1 MESGFIAA
9 LLFLKVKNMQEESK
23 LLFKIID
30 SLIKENLKN
39 ISYDKEGLIVGIDGN
54 GNTLSVVIDKQK
66 YSIKNGTNISF
77 NIMDKCLV
85 HYINGNSSSKI
96 VIARM

>member
-1 MESGFIAA
+1 
-9 LLFLKVKNMQEESK
+9 MQEESK

-54 GNTLSVVIDKQK
+54 ILSVVIDKQK

-85 HYINGNSSSKI
+85 HYINGNSSNKI
-96 VIARM
+96 VIAKM

>member
-1 MESGFIAA
+1 MESGFITT
-9 LLFLKVKNMQEESK
+9 LLFLKGENMQEESK

-39 ISYDKEGLIVGIDGN
+39 ISYDKEGLIVGID

-85 HYINGNSSSKI
+85 HYINGNSSNKI
-96 VIARM
+96 VIAKM

>member
-1 MESGFIAA
+1 MESGFITA
-9 LLFLKVKNMQEESK
+9 LLFLKGENMQEESK

-30 SLIKENLKN
+30 SLVKENLKN
-39 ISYDKEGLIVGIDGN
+39 ISYDKEGLIVGID

-77 NIMDKCLV
+77 SIMDKCLV
-85 HYINGNSSSKI
+85 HYINGNSSNKI
-96 VIARM
+96 VIAKM

>member
-39 ISYDKEGLIVGIDGN
+39 ISYDKEGLIVGVD

-85 HYINGNSSSKI
+85 HYINGNSSNKI
-96 VIARM
+96 VIAKL

>member
-1 MESGFIAA
+1 MESGFITA
-9 LLFLKVKNMQEESK
+9 LLFLKGENMQEESK

-30 SLIKENLKN
+30 SLVKENLKN
-39 ISYDKEGLIVGIDGN
+39 ISYDKEGLIVGIN

-85 HYINGNSSSKI
+85 HYINGNSSNKI
-96 VIARM
+96 VIAKM